1 MTTPLPET
9 LRVGVYEAYGHGG
22 YGQFMQRVVALQEG
36 TMSLEQADN
45 DVFAILGYDGGKT
58 DRYNPSPIRDSSSKS
73 HRPDLY
79 RLFVQWST
87 AAPPATPKEHGNK
100 SAAFS
105 FGVIKIPATSPKAI
119 CLDTLKSEM
128 LAKDLISLDAMR
140 TMSPAMHTAIRTV
153 SIDAMRSLWQQELL
167 KRVSADAR
175 P

>member
-1 MTTPLPET
+1 
-9 LRVGVYEAYGHGG
+9 
-22 YGQFMQRVVALQEG
+22 
-36 TMSLEQADN
+36 MSLEQADN
-45 DVFAILGYDGGKT
+45 DVFTILGFDGGHSE
-58 DRYNPSPIRDSSSKS
+58 RYQTGLVRDSSSKS

-79 RLFVQWST
+79 RVFVQWST
-87 AAPPATPKEHGNK
+87 PAPPVTPKENGNK

-119 CLDTLKSEM
+119 CLDTLTSEM

-167 KRVSADAR
+167 KRVSTDAR
-175 P
+175 Q